1 MQSLSSFSLSKTSC
15 ACKCLVLFT
24 SNETYTLPAIK
35 LTQCSESVKAFRLDG
50 IDNALV
56 LLLLALLYPLP
67 HLLSLPCALPTTTP
81 IPTLRYE
88 DAYQYQH
95 IFGPLVKEE
104 ADYNKKM
111 KERQSQDDITV
122 RWEMSLSQKRVAY
135 FSFPRQKGGTLIKKN
150 ECLRKL
156 LKI

>member
-1 MQSLSSFSLSKTSC
+1 MFSNAIFVKFSLSKTSC
-15 ACKCLVLFT
+15 ACRCLVLFT
-24 SNETYTLPAIK
+24 GNETYTLP
-35 LTQCSESVKAFRLDG
+35 QSSESAKAFRLNG

-56 LLLLALLYPLP
+56 LLLHLFALLYPFP
-67 HLLSLPCALPTTTP
+67 HLLALPCALPTATP
-81 IPTLRYE
+81 TPTLRYE

-111 KERQSQDDITV
+111 KERQSQENITV

-135 FSFPRQKGGTLIKKN
+135 FSLPRQKGGTFIKKMN
-150 ECLRKL
+150 V
-156 LKI
+156 